1 MKLSELYDLVLLE
14 IGQYQVED
22 LIKEEIPLKKFFPIA
37 KSCLDYYTK
46 YRPVQKTRVIYISG
60 KSYEFINDLAP
71 LVIDRVVST
80 YGEKDLL
87 ITTETDLI
95 RLNSHIPTLREQY
108 WRYEKPL
115 LITGISG
122 LVSVRGYY
130 NYEFVPI
137 PGTDDY
143 NIPDLDMEC
152 NSESKL
158 IQAKLLMT
166 LGRSRRSF
174 TMSEIPINTDA
185 SELYSEGNQLWE
197 STKESIQTSSK
208 WYVVV

>member
-1 MKLSELYDLVLLE
+1 M
-14 IGQYQVED
+14 
-22 LIKEEIPLKKFFPIA
+22 
-37 KSCLDYYTK
+37 
-46 YRPVQKTRVIYISG
+46 
-60 KSYEFINDLAP
+60 
-71 LVIDRVVST
+71 
-80 YGEKDLL
+80 
-87 ITTETDLI
+87 
-95 RLNSHIPTLREQY
+95 
-108 WRYEKPL
+108 RYEKPL